1 MGGKFLTNKKSQIT
15 IIRKVYKLWADTLYI
30 LSQSKVMFPQNNFSQ
45 DIINEKNLTLYI
57 YIAAQ

>member
-15 IIRKVYKLWADTLYI
+15 IIRKVYKFLWADTLYI

-45 DIINEKNLTLYI
+45 DIINEKNLTYTFI
-57 YIAAQ
+57 

>member
-15 IIRKVYKLWADTLYI
+15 IIRKVYKLWADILYI

-45 DIINEKNLTLYI
+45 DIINEKNLTYTFI
-57 YIAAQ
+57 